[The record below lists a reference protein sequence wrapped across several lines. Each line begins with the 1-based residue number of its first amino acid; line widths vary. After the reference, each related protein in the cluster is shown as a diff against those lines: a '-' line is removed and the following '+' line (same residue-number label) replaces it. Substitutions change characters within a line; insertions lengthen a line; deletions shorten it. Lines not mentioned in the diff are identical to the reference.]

1 MPISYQE
8 QAELTCPS
16 CGSDFAAAVWLILDA
31 QEQPGA
37 VNELRHG
44 SLNNVTC
51 PHCGNSGPAGAP
63 LLFHDGQ
70 ARRVIF
76 AGVPGAAEHEVRDQA
91 RHLHTLLV
99 ESIPDE
105 QRRAYLADV
114 DIAQDVDGVAH
125 MLKRMDRRRGGVETP
140 RRGVFVETPHR
151 GVSTP
156 ETPPLLVAVQEL
168 LEAASPEDLNRVIA
182 EHPALL
188 ARDTDLTLAQL
199 ADVAFEQRAHDIVES
214 LQRARRLLDEM
225 SSAIEERREA
235 LAKQRPAHA
244 TATAAVTGIAD
255 SEEPTLEEAIEALL
269 SADGEE
275 ELADA
280 LDHYPLLL
288 DDAASHALRQFA
300 AEARASG
307 NEAMARYIIECRE
320 MLRRVREG
328 LDG

>member
-70 ARRVIF
+70 TRRVIF

-125 MLKRMDRRRGGVETP
+125 MLKRMDHRRGVVETP
-140 RRGVFVETPHR
+140 RR

-168 LEAASPEDLNRVIA
+168 LEASSPEDLNRVIA

-214 LQRARRLLDEM
+214 LQRARRLLNEM

-244 TATAAVTGIAD
+244 TATAAITGIAD
-255 SEEPTLEEAIEALL
+255 SEGPNLEEAIEALM
-269 SADGEE
+269 SADGED

-288 DDAASHALRQFA
+288 DDVASHALRQLA

-307 NEAMARYIIECRE
+307 DEAMARYIIECRE